1 MFVRYSNDHTDGLYR
16 MWNSNSKRVHV
27 SRGIIW
33 LKRMFYQHD
42 NTAEITTRDLDSD
55 IEIDPNTEIRES
67 DSSNET
73 SGNESSDDEE
83 EELLPLIQD
92 VDSDDKDEGE
102 YADLHPLVKQD
113 VDNDD
118 DEDDDSDDENEE
130 EAIEYAPAPREIT
143 RSWREIRLPER
154 YTHDLGVL
162 ALTEAEFGYQVNLRE
177 IVMAEVTTLYH
188 EVAFVGAGVGSGIQH
203 TSELR
208 VMKYKEAI
216 VTKDKKHWKQAV
228 KEEQE
233 SMYSN

>member
-1 MFVRYSNDHTDGLYR
+1 MANQGENSMFVRYSNDHTAGLYR

-27 SRGIIW
+27 SCGIIW

-42 NTAEITTRDLDSD
+42 NTAEITTRYLDSD

-92 VDSDDKDEGE
+92 VDSDDEDEGE

-118 DEDDDSDDENEE
+118 DEDC
-130 EAIEYAPAPREIT
+130 
-143 RSWREIRLPER
+143 
-154 YTHDLGVL
+154 
-162 ALTEAEFGYQVNLRE
+162 
-177 IVMAEVTTLYH
+177 
-188 EVAFVGAGVGSGIQH
+188 
-203 TSELR
+203 
-208 VMKYKEAI
+208 
-216 VTKDKKHWKQAV
+216 
-228 KEEQE
+228 
-233 SMYSN
+233 